1 MKIGSD
7 LIGEGVPCPTRRRV
21 GDRCDWRIEGSRYR
35 LLVDSRVRGR
45 RTVAGWQLSS
55 RDCTEGYSKERE
67 KAGVLSVRVLRESKG
82 GRRFENARSVNLKF
96 HPLFFFF
103 FGLFWGGERGI
114 WIFKFKIRLGQ
125 ATVIYLQMDWSIVI
139 VTVFNLPC
147 FSASFV
153 LFRSLIPFY
162 NFEITTDQYAAYTT
176 LYNSSSFHS
185 SDLCL
190 NWHLGHVCFL
200 KFILWEIIF

>member
-1 MKIGSD
+1 LKIGSD

-162 NFEITTDQYAAYTT
+162 NFEITTVQYAASTK
-176 LYNSSSFHS
+176 LYNFKKK
-185 SDLCL
+185 LV
-190 NWHLGHVCFL
+190 WFL
-200 KFILWEIIF
+200 EK